1 MDTPDTE
8 PRLGISIMMMG
19 ATVLASAIFVHDFAP
34 GNQKL
39 IYTAEKFSDHDH
51 VPCCL

>member
-1 MDTPDTE
+1 MI
-8 PRLGISIMMMG
+8 ISATGLAFMM
-19 ATVLASAIFVHDFAP
+19 FVHDFAP

-39 IYTAEKFSDHDH
+39 IYTAEKFSDHIH

>member
-8 PRLGISIMMMG
+8 PRLDISIVMS
-19 ATVLASAIFVHDFAP
+19 ATDLAFAIFVHDFAP

>member
-1 MDTPDTE
+1 MIIGTT
-8 PRLGISIMMMG
+8 G
-19 ATVLASAIFVHDFAP
+19 LAFAIFVHDFAP

-39 IYTAEKFSDHDH
+39 IYTAEKFSDHAH